1 MNTRLSPRPTTALVV
16 AILALVVA
24 LSSSAT
30 AALLITGGQIKNG
43 TITKKDVKKNSLTG
57 KQVKDKSIAGKDLKK
72 NAVKG
77 KHVKNHT
84 LTGNDIWFGSLTG
97 EHLRDGSVTLSDASK
112 NLVETLGGGASGFEV
127 VSANSGPAGA
137 LINPVTVTAS
147 CPADKV
153 AISANAFWAG
163 GKTNAVPPQ
172 LRRTGPS
179 TFTAETSFFANVV
192 GSDFIQIQVTCLTAT

>member
-57 KQVKDKSIAGKDLKK
+57 KQVNNKSITGKDLKK

-84 LTGNDIWFGSLTG
+84 LTGNDIRFGSLTG
-97 EHLRDGSVTLSDASK
+97 EHLEDGSVTLSDVSRH
-112 NLVETLGGGASGFEV
+112 LVETLGGGASGFEV
-127 VSANSGPAGA
+127 VTATSPAVGPLQTTTVSAA
-137 LINPVTVTAS
+137 
-147 CPADKV
+147 CPTGKV
-153 AISANAFWAG
+153 AIGANAYWMGESNLVVPQVRRNGPG
-163 GKTNAVPPQ
+163 G
-172 LRRTGPS
+172 
-179 TFTAETSFFANVV
+179 FTAKGSFPVNVV
-192 GSDFIQIQVTCLTAT
+192 GADSIQIQVTCVIAT